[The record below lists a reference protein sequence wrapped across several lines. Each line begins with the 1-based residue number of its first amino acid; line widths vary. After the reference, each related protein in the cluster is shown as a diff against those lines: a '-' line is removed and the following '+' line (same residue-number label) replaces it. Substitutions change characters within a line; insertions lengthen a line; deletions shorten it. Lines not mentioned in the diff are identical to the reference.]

1 MKVKNAKSLPE
12 IYYGLHMVEGT
23 AEYSEAGKEPY
34 RIYIGE
40 TTIKNMNPTFQ
51 GKPVY
56 VDHVDEVDLDNIQ
69 EEADGYV
76 IDSFYN
82 KSDGKNWVKFIVVSD
97 RAKEAIR
104 MGWRLSNAYVPNSFA
119 GGGENHGVSFAKEV
133 TGGEYEHLA
142 IVRHPRY
149 EESVILTPE
158 EFKTYNG
165 EKEVELTR
173 LANSKDNVKEKVKM
187 KFNIFKRTKVENA
200 IDIEGLMIELPKS
213 KKEMLMSDVVTKYD
227 AVLNMNG
234 YANGD
239 HMVKVG
245 EDEMSVNDLVKKHME
260 MCNAQKEAEDA
271 KMNEEDGGEPGADDS
286 MDNGDDEESTVDESE
301 KDVGSRGGDKSLDN
315 EEDDEEEEKPKKKM
329 NAADVKA
336 RAAKLAN
343 AKAKAKRLTNAHITD
358 AETETAAVEL
368 SCDQVAR
375 GKARY
380 GSA

>member
-1 MKVKNAKSLPE
+1 
-12 IYYGLHMVEGT
+12 
-23 AEYSEAGKEPY
+23 
-34 RIYIGE
+34 
-40 TTIKNMNPTFQ
+40 MNPTFQ

-69 EEADGYV
+69 TDADGYV

-82 KSDGKNWVKFIVVSD
+82 KSDGKNWVKFLVVSD

-104 MGWRLSNAYVPNSFA
+104 MGWRLSNAYIPTSFS
-119 GGGENHGVSFAKEV
+119 GGGENHAVSFAKEV

-149 EESVILTPE
+149 EESVIMTPE
-158 EFKTYNG
+158 EFKVYNG
-165 EKEVELTR
+165 EKELELTR
-173 LANSKDNVKEKVKM
+173 LANSKDNVKEKVNM

-260 MCNAQKEAEDA
+260 MCNAQKEAEE
-271 KMNEEDGGEPGADDS
+271 KQENGGEGEPGMDIDESLDNDDAEA
-286 MDNGDDEESTVDESE
+286 GTVDEGM
-301 KDVGSRGGDKSLDN
+301 KDVGDRGGDKSLDN
-315 EEDDEEEEKPKKKM
+315 EEDEEADKKPKKKM
-329 NAADVKA
+329 NSAADAKA
-336 RAAKLAN
+336 KALKLAN
-343 AKAKAKRLTNAHITD
+343 AKAKAARLANAHAVD
-358 AETETAAVEL
+358 AEMETATVEL
-368 SCDQVAR
+368 ACDQVAR
-375 GKARY
+375 GKSRY